1 MPYNSLPK
9 HLTRRG
15 NYRVELEYTRKN
27 YRETLYFDS
36 VFAILDSYGVR
47 EENLCRDTAK
57 VEKAIAAS
65 TPGNR
70 IQLPTRNRINWFIA
84 VDEHVI
90 VDCKWNQR
98 KKS

>member
-1 MPYNSLPK
+1 MPSNPLPK

-27 YRETLYFDS
+27 YRDTLYFDS
-36 VFAILDSYGVR
+36 VFDILDSYGVR
-47 EENLCRDTAK
+47 EENLQRNTDK

-70 IQLPTRNRINWFIA
+70 IQLPTRNRINWFIC

-90 VDCKWNQR
+90 VACKWNQR
-98 KKS
+98 N